1 MHKYMVTILLP
12 VIQTNEYMALIPKQ
26 RAMIV
31 ELLASGKL
39 ISFSLGRERTKAWMV
54 ASCKDKEALNTM
66 LRKFPMH
73 KFFEYEISEL
83 ILHDTEFMGLPKM
96 VLN

>member
-1 MHKYMVTILLP
+1 MVTISLP
-12 VIQTNEYMALIPKQ
+12 AFQTQEFMALIPKQ

-31 ELLASGKL
+31 ELLASGRL
-39 ISFSLGRERTKAWMV
+39 SSFCLGKNRDKAWLI
-54 ASCKDKEALNTM
+54 ASCKDQDALHNM

-73 KFFEYEISEL
+73 KFFEYEVTEL
-83 ILHDTEFMGLPKM
+83 VIYDTEFMGLPKM

>member
-1 MHKYMVTILLP
+1 
-12 VIQTNEYMALIPKQ
+12 
-26 RAMIV
+26 
-31 ELLASGKL
+31 
-39 ISFSLGRERTKAWMV
+39 MV
-54 ASCKDKEALNTM
+54 ASCRDRDALQAI

-73 KFFEYEISEL
+73 RYFEYEISEL